1 MEVKG
6 KEGKGREAWKECVG
20 EGSEGREGGGK
31 ERERKGEGRGRGGL
45 YSAVCRVTVR

>member
-6 KEGKGREAWKECVG
+6 KEGEGREAWKECVG
-20 EGSEGREGGGK
+20 EGSEGREGGRKEGGK
-31 ERERKGEGRGRGGL
+31 EGRGRGGL